1 LRRRVYGKEGRWNS
15 RVQRAERMKTA
26 ERPCGIPHAP
36 QYPGAS
42 RRVLGELETP
52 SFRLEEVRYAPGLCI
67 ARHEHE
73 IPELIYILEGLH
85 WSGHSRGGDACAP
98 WTVRFI
104 PAGEPHENY
113 FPEGAWCVGVELL
126 GPIVGLAREEGA
138 VLGTFGEVSSPCAPA
153 LGARLHDEFQRKD
166 NVSALAVEG
175 LLLELLLSG
184 VRSSPLGRGP
194 APGWLLRVR
203 EMLYENGSEHVTL
216 ADLSRCA
223 GRHPVQ
229 VSRQFRHHFGC
240 TISEYVRQVRI
251 ARAQILLTR
260 WNLSVADIAL
270 ASGFA
275 DQSHFTNAFRRM
287 TGIPPHRYRL
297 QNSKGAAHH

>member
-1 LRRRVYGKEGRWNS
+1 
-15 RVQRAERMKTA
+15 MKTA
-26 ERPCGIPHAP
+26 ERPTGIPKAP
-36 QYPGAS
+36 EYPGES
-42 RRVLGELETP
+42 RRVVGELETP
-52 SFRLEEVRYAPGLCI
+52 SFRLEEVLYAPGLCI
-67 ARHEHE
+67 ARHDHE
-73 IPELIYILEGLH
+73 IPQLIYILGGLH

-113 FPEGAWCVGVELL
+113 FPAGARCVGVELFR
-126 GPIVGLAREEGA
+126 PIVELAREEGA
-138 VLGTFGEVSSPCAPA
+138 VLGTFGEISSPSAPA

-166 NVSALAVEG
+166 DVSALAVEA

-184 VRSSPLGRGP
+184 VSANRLRRGP
-194 APGWLLRVR
+194 TPAWLLRVR
-203 EMLYENGSEHVTL
+203 EMIYENGTSHLTL
-216 ADLSRCA
+216 AELSRCA

-229 VSRQFRHHFGC
+229 VSRQFRHHFGR

-251 ARAQILLTR
+251 ARAQILLTG

-270 ASGFA
+270 DSGFA

-287 TGIPPHRYRL
+287 TGMPPHRYRL
-297 QNSKGAAHH
+297 KNSKAAARR